1 MNETKYFTLAEL
13 LQSKTAL
20 TKQIPNLPTW
30 QQVENLNRLVTTILD
45 PVRET
50 FGKPIKVTSGFRS
63 AKLNTAVGG
72 VGNSQHK
79 QGLAADLQVSDLSS
93 LKSAILTANVP
104 FDQLIE
110 EHKGKTTWLHISV
123 AAEGKT
129 PRKQVLTITIL

>member
-13 LQSKTAL
+13 LQSNTAL

-50 FGKPIKVTSGFRS
+50 FGKPIKITSGFRS
-63 AKLNTAVGG
+63 PTLNNVVGG

-79 QGLAADLQVSDLSS
+79 QGLAADLQANDLSA

-110 EHKGKTTWLHISV
+110 EHKGKTKWLHVSA
-123 AAEGKT
+123 AAEDKT
-129 PRKQVLTITIL
+129 PRKQVLTITIK